1 MRWSRYRRR
10 STWPVPPSQTC
21 GAGFTEGTVGCEGDR
36 IGAGPAAAGKSF
48 ECDFPA
54 SLAAAPQRSP
64 SPADRTDSLR
74 RIVID
79 RAGSFGRAS
88 LDTPLEKGRKPLDTA
103 VQHGRLRRDKGP
115 SSA

>member
-1 MRWSRYRRR
+1 
-10 STWPVPPSQTC
+10 
-21 GAGFTEGTVGCEGDR
+21 
-36 IGAGPAAAGKSF
+36 
-48 ECDFPA
+48 
-54 SLAAAPQRSP
+54 
-64 SPADRTDSLR
+64 LR

-115 SSA
+115 SSAIGHNSRH